1 MLASDV
7 LSVWG
12 VLEPY
17 PMLRDIVWITLESV
31 RQDHSSLGGYGRD
44 TTPFLRSLAARPDA
58 ASFTNCFSHDIW
70 TRSSSASILTGLA
83 PSAHRTW
90 SQDDRLARDVPT
102 VAEALREEG
111 YRTACVSPNPQ
122 LSDVTGLARGF
133 DHFHYLSKD
142 TLFQEAGIATMI
154 RYLAGLRRYSA
165 GYTTDTRKHSI
176 GYLNRELAKRHVD
189 AATGSETPLFLYTHL
204 GDSHHPYHPPRPH
217 QDAFADGFEMSLDD
231 ALETSMDM
239 SEHIYEH
246 MARGL
251 PFADDEWNAIH
262 SMYDAEILSVDQ
274 TTRRIVEYAE
284 SRLDD
289 PIVVVTSDHGELLG
303 ESGLLAHMIS
313 VEDAVSN
320 VPMVVS
326 GVPGLSGVHDEI
338 VQHADAMQTVLEAA
352 GVDFDLP
359 VGHDLRRNNREFAV
373 TQRSGART
381 RRKFEKLAECGTG
394 FDASAHHSD
403 DVTSVRTP
411 EFRYTRSTDREE
423 LFSIPN
429 EVRVTDDHPEVRE
442 RLAETCEAWLSEY
455 GRPYSE
461 QEERAEFDDS
471 MTDHLADLGYL

>member
-1 MLASDV
+1 MSRDV
-7 LSVWG
+7 
-12 VLEPY
+12 
-17 PMLRDIVWITLESV
+17 VWITLESV
-31 RQDHSSLGGYGRD
+31 RQDHSSLGGYDRD
-44 TTPFLRSLAARPDA
+44 TTPFLRSLASRSDA

-70 TRSSSASILTGLA
+70 TRSSSASILTGLT

-90 SQDDRLARDVPT
+90 SQEDRLVRDVPT
-102 VAEALREEG
+102 VAEAFRDAG

-122 LSDVTGLARGF
+122 LTEATGLDRGF

-142 TLFQEAGIATMI
+142 TLIDEAGIPTMI
-154 RYLAGLRRYSA
+154 KYLAGLRRYSA

-176 GYLNRELAKRHVD
+176 GYLDRALTKRHID
-189 AATGSETPLFLYTHL
+189 AAAEEGTPLFLYTHL
-204 GDSHHPYHPPRPH
+204 GDSHHPYHPPRPY
-217 QDAFADGFEMSLDD
+217 QGAFADGFDMSLDD

-246 MARGL
+246 MANGL
-251 PFADDEWNAIH
+251 PFSDDEWNAIH
-262 SMYDAEILSVDQ
+262 AMYDAEILGVDQ
-274 TTRRIVEYAE
+274 TTRRIIEYAE

-359 VGHDLRRNNREFAV
+359 VGYDLRENDREFAV
-373 TQRSGART
+373 TQRSGARA
-381 RRKFEKLAECGTG
+381 RGKFAKLAESGG
-394 FDASAHHSD
+394 AFDESRYHSD
-403 DVTSVRTP
+403 DVTSLRTP
-411 EFRYTRSTDREE
+411 EFRYTRSTDGDE
-423 LFSIPN
+423 LFSVP
-429 EVRVTDDHPEVRE
+429 ERTDVSDDHPERRAE
-442 RLAETCEAWLSEY
+442 LAEVCESWLNEY
-455 GRPYSE
+455 GLPYSD
-461 QEERAEFDDS
+461 QQERAEFDDS
-471 MTDHLADLGYL
+471 MSDHLADLGYL